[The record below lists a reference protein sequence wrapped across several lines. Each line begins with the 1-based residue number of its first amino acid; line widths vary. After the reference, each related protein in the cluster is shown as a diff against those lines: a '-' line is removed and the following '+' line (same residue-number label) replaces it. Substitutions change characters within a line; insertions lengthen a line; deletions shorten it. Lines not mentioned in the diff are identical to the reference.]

1 MLRRGAFIQPPSNF
15 KVLRAQHEHDIGRC
29 MNMVLE
35 TKKLGLVPISHLV
48 HCDNLFQNVTYIT
61 AKCDSYIIKCVKRLL
76 QNESVTLLQ
85 NVTGIIKH
93 DSCVTRYDV
102 YYKTRGC
109 EYRHTRKM
117 FLKNLCQLFCLQKL
131 KNWILKLKM

>member
-1 MLRRGAFIQPPSNF
+1 
-15 KVLRAQHEHDIGRC
+15 
-29 MNMVLE
+29 MVLE

-93 DSCVTRYDV
+93 DNCVTRYDV
-102 YYKTRGC
+102 YYIQNAWVRISSHQENVSKELMSALLLTKIEELDFKT
-109 EYRHTRKM
+109 E
-117 FLKNLCQLFCLQKL
+117 NVI
-131 KNWILKLKM
+131 NINI